1 MFSVLMLLP
10 LINSIT
16 ADPSQVNISFLFFS
30 NLTYLNSF
38 LLCLFSI
45 VSSFLVNYF
54 VTRKTNLL
62 ISKCGYELASKTF
75 DNLLSKDYS
84 YYQNKDPSSLRQAIC
99 LELAQS
105 IVGLFNPIIYIL
117 SSSIISLILII
128 SIFIYYPN
136 MVLVLCFSF
145 LLSYPVFKWNQRLA
159 PKTKLYEVK
168 NHTQKLFSIIDILV
182 NSPEELHFS
191 KIKLYLKEYFNKNYS
206 FLVRKEADITFSQYF
221 SKYILDLTLSF
232 ILIFLFLFAI
242 YGNNSLINLSKIS
255 FSLIILQKLLPYLYQ
270 IYTFLMQ
277 IRISTPAFETIKIIN
292 SNNFTG
298 TTYYQKKFSPIIIQN
313 ITSKYI
319 NQSLKNPISIKL
331 YSGDRLL
338 LKGPSGSG
346 KSTLLLIISGL
357 IKPDEGLVKLENK
370 EKILGKNMISF
381 VPQKSFCLA
390 GSIAFN
396 IILKETFSSNDMIR
410 LKEVYEVCGLNKD
423 YSFDELFTKI
433 LSENLSNISG
443 GQLQRIA
450 ISRGIFNKPKYL
462 FLDEPTSSLP
472 KGLSLDIINN
482 ISNYLNDSILVYTS
496 HKEYEWIISNK
507 QIELG

>member
-1 MFSVLMLLP
+1 MIEFIISRYKSFLFILGLISKKTKDQLLFIIFLVFIQGIYQMFSVLMLLP

-168 NHTQKLFSIIDILV
+168 NHTQKLFSIIDISNLV
-182 NSPEELHFS
+182 MC
-191 KIKLYLKEYFNKNYS
+191 
-206 FLVRKEADITFSQYF
+206 
-221 SKYILDLTLSF
+221 F
-232 ILIFLFLFAI
+232 I
-242 YGNNSLINLSKIS
+242 
-255 FSLIILQKLLPYLYQ
+255 
-270 IYTFLMQ
+270 
-277 IRISTPAFETIKIIN
+277 
-292 SNNFTG
+292 
-298 TTYYQKKFSPIIIQN
+298 
-313 ITSKYI
+313 
-319 NQSLKNPISIKL
+319 
-331 YSGDRLL
+331 
-338 LKGPSGSG
+338 
-346 KSTLLLIISGL
+346 
-357 IKPDEGLVKLENK
+357 
-370 EKILGKNMISF
+370 
-381 VPQKSFCLA
+381 
-390 GSIAFN
+390 
-396 IILKETFSSNDMIR
+396 
-410 LKEVYEVCGLNKD
+410 
-423 YSFDELFTKI
+423 
-433 LSENLSNISG
+433 
-443 GQLQRIA
+443 
-450 ISRGIFNKPKYL
+450 
-462 FLDEPTSSLP
+462 
-472 KGLSLDIINN
+472 
-482 ISNYLNDSILVYTS
+482 
-496 HKEYEWIISNK
+496 
-507 QIELG
+507 